1 MPHIPRDEADAG
13 PTGSTRAGLPRRRWL
28 LGGAA
33 LVLGLQARA
42 QPAAGPAPGEP
53 SALDKIRA
61 RGRLVVGI
69 YNDMPPFHVSG
80 KGIDVELARALAK
93 GLGLELS
100 LLPFN
105 ADENMN
111 DDLRNL
117 VWRGHYLGFGPA
129 DVLLHVPV
137 DRPLM
142 ASNPRVE
149 IFAPYFRE
157 RIMIARNLAQVPQM
171 PSLEAFKGQR
181 IAVPGQ
187 TLAGWLLIGADGGA
201 YRDQLITRWKDGAE
215 AAQALMRGEVAA
227 AAGMA
232 SELEATLGNDTRFAI
247 EPLPV
252 PRMREGWVVGMA
264 VKKEARDLAEALQ
277 ATTNRLVDSGEMA
290 RLFAAAGVN
299 WRKP

>member
-1 MPHIPRDEADAG
+1 MRTPGVPCDSSIAPTASAVPGGLTRRACLLALGALAAG
-13 PTGSTRAGLPRRRWL
+13 G
-28 LGGAA
+28 
-33 LVLGLQARA
+33 
-42 QPAAGPAPGEP
+42 PAASQGDLG
-53 SALDKIRA
+53 ALARVKA
-61 RGRLVVGI
+61 RGRLVVGL
-69 YNDMPPFHVSG
+69 YNDMPPFHVGSQ
-80 KGIDVELARALAK
+80 GIDVELARALARS
-93 GLGLELS
+93 LGLELS

-111 DDLRNL
+111 DDLRNM

-142 ASNPRVE
+142 QNNPRVE

-157 RIMIARNLAQVPQM
+157 RIMIARDLQQVPAM
-171 PSLEAFKGQR
+171 ESLAAFSGKR

-187 TLAGWLLIGADGGA
+187 SLAGWLLIGADGGA
-201 YRDQLITRWKDGAE
+201 YREQLVTTWKDGTE
-215 AAQALMRGEVAA
+215 AARALAKGEVAG

-232 SELEATLGNDTRFAI
+232 SELETVLRGDKRYLI
-247 EPLPV
+247 EPLPL

-264 VKKEARDLAEALQ
+264 VKKEAKDLAEALQ
-277 ATTNRLVDSGEMA
+277 AAANALMDSGEMG
-290 RLFAAAGVN
+290 RLFANAGVA

>member
-1 MPHIPRDEADAG
+1 MDPHLTMHHLLTRRQCLLTTAAWAAPALTWAQIEA
-13 PTGSTRAGLPRRRWL
+13 T
-28 LGGAA
+28 A
-33 LVLGLQARA
+33 LA
-42 QPAAGPAPGEP
+42 
-53 SALDKIRA
+53 KIKA
-61 RGRLVVGI
+61 RGRLTVGI
-69 YNDMPPFHVSG
+69 YNDMPPFHVGG
-80 KGIDVELARALAK
+80 KGIDVELARLLAQQ
-93 GLGLELS
+93 LGLEVN

-142 ASNPRVE
+142 QNNPRVE

-157 RIMIARNLAQVPQM
+157 RIMIARNLQQVPSM
-171 PSLEAFKGQR
+171 DSLAAFKGR
-181 IAVPGQ
+181 KIAVPGQ
-187 TLAGWLLIGADGGA
+187 SLAGWLLIGADSGA
-201 YRDQLITRWKDGAE
+201 YRDQLITTWRDGAH
-215 AAQALMRGEVAA
+215 AAQALAQGEVAA

-232 SELEATLGNDTRFAI
+232 SELESTLGKDPRFAI
-247 EPLPV
+247 EALPV
-252 PRMREGWVVGMA
+252 PRMREGWAVGMA

-277 ATTNRLVDSGEMA
+277 AGVNALVASGEMN
-290 RLFAAAGVN
+290 RIFAAHGVA